1 MKLTFFGAS
10 QQVTGSMYLLESE
23 SGYKMLIDCGLSYE
37 SKQNFADN
45 ANFPFRPESIDVVL
59 LTHAHVDHSGN
70 LPTLVKQGFQG
81 NIICTVPTSML
92 IGGLL
97 DDSASIQSLKRKK
110 GHKKGGESRLY
121 GYKEVKDALDLV
133 LTIPFY
139 KDFELEDGIT
149 ITYYEAGHILGA
161 ASIII
166 TFFEDGEYKRIG
178 FTGDLGPNNSA
189 IVVDPRPM
197 ERLDY
202 LICESTYGNR
212 LHKDKESAEDI
223 LLKHI
228 QETCVDFPGRLII
241 PAFSIGRTQSILF
254 TLNKLNKQG
263 KLPNIRIIN
272 DSPLAILGT
281 RIHHECKAYLNKA
294 TQDFY
299 EEYDTLFEFKQL
311 FTIEDD
317 EDKEELKNHNG
328 ASVIVS
334 SAGMMEGGR
343 IQQHI
348 ASNLQNSMC
357 RILVAGFCAPG
368 TVGYDLIHNKGSI
381 RMKGQVRNVYLSV
394 DVTDVFSAHPD
405 AKGLLAY
412 VKGVN
417 RSNKVKNI
425 FLVHGDPES
434 LQGFESVLNQANFNN
449 VIIPKKGE
457 EFYL

>member
-1 MKLTFFGAS
+1 
-10 QQVTGSMYLLESE
+10 
-23 SGYKMLIDCGLSYE
+23 
-37 SKQNFADN
+37 
-45 ANFPFRPESIDVVL
+45 
-59 LTHAHVDHSGN
+59 
-70 LPTLVKQGFQG
+70 
-81 NIICTVPTSML
+81 
-92 IGGLL
+92 
-97 DDSASIQSLKRKK
+97 
-110 GHKKGGESRLY
+110 
-121 GYKEVKDALDLV
+121 
-133 LTIPFY
+133 
-139 KDFELEDGIT
+139 
-149 ITYYEAGHILGA
+149 
-161 ASIII
+161 
-166 TFFEDGEYKRIG
+166 
-178 FTGDLGPNNSA
+178 
-189 IVVDPRPM
+189 
-197 ERLDY
+197 
-202 LICESTYGNR
+202 
-212 LHKDKESAEDI
+212 
-223 LLKHI
+223 
-228 QETCVDFPGRLII
+228 
-241 PAFSIGRTQSILF
+241 
-254 TLNKLNKQG
+254 
-263 KLPNIRIIN
+263 
-272 DSPLAILGT
+272 
-281 RIHHECKAYLNKA
+281 

-299 EEYDTLFEFKQL
+299 EEFDTLFEFKQL

-348 ASNLQNSMC
+348 AANLQNPMC

-434 LQGFESVLNQANFNN
+434 LQGFESVLNQANFDN